1 MTVTHK
7 WPKKKNITPFD
18 FRFFLKITSNLH
30 IVDDIK
36 KSQCGRNGKC
46 VKTVFCNTLYFYSSS
61 TVTIYFL
68 LQMALHG
75 YHFILKEGRGIRIC
89 YLKYIWVC
97 RIIFMEHP
105 VIKKICFGK

>member
-1 MTVTHK
+1 MTVTHI
-7 WPKKKNITPFD
+7 WPKKTNITPFD

-46 VKTVFCNTLYFYSSS
+46 VKTVFF
-61 TVTIYFL
+61 
-68 LQMALHG
+68 LHG